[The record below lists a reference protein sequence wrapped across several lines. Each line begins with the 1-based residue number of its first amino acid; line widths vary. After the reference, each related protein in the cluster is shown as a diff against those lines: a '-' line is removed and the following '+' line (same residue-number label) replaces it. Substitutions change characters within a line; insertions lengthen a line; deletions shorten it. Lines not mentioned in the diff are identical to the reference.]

1 MGLSKPE
8 TIRERHTWGARAV
21 SSALC
26 SAFLALLLAGCLGDD
41 WPAPPAVVFDDFV
54 QEHEEWRENRRER
67 LVRPFSGVVLWMGLW
82 ELAQGVTP
90 FGSDPGLPIVLP
102 EEDSP
107 ALAGTIHRSGQE
119 IHLEPSPGSPLTI
132 REGERITGPSVL
144 ASDRSGNT
152 TNLALGSLGMRI
164 HGEPGTDRLWLRV
177 WDEDSEKRETFE
189 LPESYPVDT
198 EWRIT
203 AKFEPYPEPRALPVP
218 DVTGGMIEY
227 QTPGKLVFRAGG
239 REHSLIAVRQ
249 SERST
254 SYHVMMWDS
263 TATVGTYQAGR
274 YLSVPLADE
283 EGWTTIDFNRAY
295 NPPCVFS
302 SFSVCA
308 LPPPENR
315 LRLAVTAGEKRP
327 DGPAH

>member
-1 MGLSKPE
+1 MFF
-8 TIRERHTWGARAV
+8 
-21 SSALC
+21 SALR
-26 SAFLALLLAGCLGDD
+26 SGLVALLLVGCTGGD
-41 WPAPPAVVFDDFV
+41 WPAPPPVDFDEFA
-54 QEHEEWRENRRER
+54 QEHQEFRQNRRER

-82 ELAQGVTP
+82 ELAQGATP
-90 FGSDPGLPIVLP
+90 FGSDPDLRIVFP

-107 ALAGTIHRSGQE
+107 PLAGTIHRSGQE
-119 IHLEPSPGSPLTI
+119 IRLEPSPGSPLTI
-132 REGERITGPSVL
+132 REGERITETTVL
-144 ASDRSGNT
+144 QSDRSGNT

-203 AKFEPYPEPRALPVP
+203 AKFEPYSEPRALPVP
-218 DVTGGMIEY
+218 DVTSGMIEY
-227 QTPGKLVFRAGG
+227 QTPGELVFWADG
-239 REHSLIAVRQ
+239 REHSLIAVLQ
-249 SERST
+249 SARSR
-254 SYHVMMWDS
+254 SYFVMMWDS
-263 TATVGTYQAGR
+263 TATIDTYQTGR
-274 YLSVPLADE
+274 YLNVPLADE
-283 EGWTTIDFNRAY
+283 DGWTTIDFNRVT

-302 SFSVCA
+302 PFSVCA

-327 DGPAH
+327 DPPAY

>member
-1 MGLSKPE
+1 MSRV
-8 TIRERHTWGARAV
+8 IRFG
-21 SSALC
+21 
-26 SAFLALLLAGCLGDD
+26 FLAVVLTGCMADD
-41 WPAPPAVVFDDFV
+41 WPAPPPVALDEFM
-54 QEHEEWRENRRER
+54 QEHQEWRANRRER
-67 LVRPFSGVVLWMGLW
+67 LVRPFSGVVMWMGLW
-82 ELAQGVTP
+82 ELAQGVTA
-90 FGSDPGLPIVLP
+90 FGSDPALSVVLP

-107 ALAGTIHRSGQE
+107 RLAGTIHRSGQQ
-119 IHLEPSPGSPLTI
+119 IRLEPSAGSPLTI
-132 REGERITGPSVL
+132 REGDRLTETTML
-144 ASDRSGNT
+144 QSDRSGNT

-198 EWRIT
+198 AWRFT
-203 AKFEPYPEPRALPVP
+203 AKFEPYPEPRALRVP
-218 DVTGGMIEY
+218 DVTSGTIEY
-227 QTPGKLVFRAGG
+227 QAPGELVFWANG
-239 REHSLIAVRQ
+239 REHRLIAVRQ

-254 SYHVMMWDS
+254 SYFVMMWDS
-263 TATVGTYQAGR
+263 TATVDTYQAGR
-274 YLSVPLADE
+274 YLSVPFADE

-302 SFSVCA
+302 AFSVCA

-327 DGPAH
+327 DEPAY